1 MSTFNQIRG
10 NLIKDVSSNPSN
22 QINGDIWYN
31 NTTGKITLH
40 KISGTWSAGNACNT
54 ARRYFQGCGTQT
66 DGIMAGGF
74 NPGASPSPMFVATEE
89 FNGSTWAEGNDIN
102 TARWQTSG
110 SGTQTAGLLSGG
122 NLTNHMNNVEEYNG
136 TSWSEVND
144 LNTARRNA
152 HACGL
157 QTAALHID
165 GIPNSGKTE
174 EYDGT
179 NWTEV
184 GDLNTARNAHAA
196 GGTTSAAFVA
206 AGFNN
211 TANIATTEDWTL
223 GQNVKVITD

>member
-1 MSTFNQIRG
+1 M
-10 NLIKDVSSNPSN
+10 
-22 QINGDIWYN
+22 
-31 NTTGKITLH
+31 
-40 KISGTWSAGNACNT
+40 C
-54 ARRYFQGCGTQT
+54 
-66 DGIMAGGF
+66 AGGHE
-74 NPGASPSPMFVATEE
+74 PGDATKTVSEE
-89 FNGSTWAEGNDIN
+89 FNGTSWAEGDDIN

-122 NLTNHMNNVEEYNG
+122 NLTNEMNNVEEYDG

-174 EYDGT
+174 EYNGT

-184 GDLNTARNAHAA
+184 ADINANRNAHAA

-206 AGFNN
+206 AGFNPPG
-211 TANIATTEDWTL
+211 NIATTEDWTL
-223 GQNVKVITD
+223 GQNIKVLTD